1 MRGGRARLGLL
12 AAALVG
18 ICIVAFLPPFPL
30 ATASSSDEGQLVSLT
45 NQARASHGLARLSAA
60 SDLMAIAHRH
70 SERMAAQHRIYHDPN
85 LGSEVSGW
93 TYLGDNVGRGSSA
106 SQVHHAFMNSSM
118 HRANILNSHYNQIG
132 TGAVRGSDGYLYVTE
147 VFARRG
153 SVRRR
158 PSVVRHRAVHR
169 AVVHRRRVRRVR
181 IAATR
186 PRPVSFV
193 ESDRS
198 VGMLLALITFD

>member
-1 MRGGRARLGLL
+1 MRGGRARLGLF

-18 ICIVAFLPPFPL
+18 ICFVAFLPPFPL
-30 ATASSSDEGQLVSLT
+30 AAASSSDESSLVSLT
-45 NQARASHGLARLSAA
+45 NQARASHGVARLSVA

-70 SERMAAQHRIYHDPN
+70 SQRMASQHRVYHDPN
-85 LGSEVSGW
+85 LAGEVSGW
-93 TYLGDNVGRGSSA
+93 TYLGDNVGKGSSA
-106 SQVHHAFMNSSM
+106 SQVHRAFMNSSV

-153 SVRRR
+153 SV
-158 PSVVRHRAVHR
+158 HRSP
-169 AVVHRRRVRRVR
+169 VVHRVVRRTAVHHRARRVR

-186 PRPVSFV
+186 PRPVFLP
-193 ESDRS
+193 EPDRS
-198 VGMLLALITFD
+198 VGMLLALIAFD